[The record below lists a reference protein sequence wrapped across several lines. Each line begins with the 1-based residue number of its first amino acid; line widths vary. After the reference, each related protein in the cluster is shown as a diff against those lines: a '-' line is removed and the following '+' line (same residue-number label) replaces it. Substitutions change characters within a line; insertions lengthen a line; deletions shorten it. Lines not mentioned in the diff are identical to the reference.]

1 MNNPYSDNLLSLLE
15 GFTLTNP
22 EDIAQNIAADFR
34 KRRIEKNL
42 TRAQMAEKSG
52 VALANLTRFEQKGL
66 ISLQNLIKIAMALG
80 YTSEVH
86 HIFSEQKYS
95 TMEELD
101 QIKRNMGKKKAH
113 RK

>member
-1 MNNPYSDNLLSLLE
+1 MNSPYTDNFLSLLE
-15 GFTLTNP
+15 GFTLTDAD
-22 EDIAQNIAADFR
+22 DIAKDIAADFR
-34 KRRIEKNL
+34 RRRIEKNL
-42 TRAQMAEKSG
+42 TRAQVAEKSG

-95 TMEELD
+95 TMEELL
-101 QIKRNMGKKKAH
+101 QIKENMGKKKAH